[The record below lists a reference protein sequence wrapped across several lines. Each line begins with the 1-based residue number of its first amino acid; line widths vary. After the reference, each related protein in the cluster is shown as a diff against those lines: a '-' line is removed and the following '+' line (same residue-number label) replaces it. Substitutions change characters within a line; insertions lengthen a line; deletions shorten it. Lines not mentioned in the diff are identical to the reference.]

1 MKVEI
6 PPLSEVSKFVESL
19 QRNAL
24 GASLLILLIL
34 SVGLVVYVWRWA
46 PLG

>member
-6 PPLSEVSKFVESL
+6 PTFSEVSKLVESL

-24 GASLLILLIL
+24 GALLLILLIL
-34 SVGLVVYVWRWA
+34 SVGLVVYVWR
-46 PLG
+46 